1 MTAKYRPYLS
11 LDQITRILGFLEST
25 PPLDSELIKS
35 LRLILLKAG
44 QGLNSPAYVP
54 ASPKPRIDAKS
65 LGFSESPP
73 IKIDHRIKRKELYNA
88 YTLDPLKEYSL
99 EDMESI
105 ETYMFENELMSPEKE
120 TEYLNKLG
128 I

>member
-1 MTAKYRPYLS
+1 MTAKYRPYLT
-11 LDQITRILGFLEST
+11 LDQISRILGCLEST

-44 QGLNSPAYVP
+44 QGLNSPSYIP
-54 ASPKPRIDAKS
+54 SPSIPKPKIDARS
-65 LGFSESPP
+65 LGFSEPP
-73 IKIDHRIKRKELYNA
+73 KIDHRIKRKELYDSYIN
-88 YTLDPLKEYSL
+88 DPLKEYSP
-99 EDMESI
+99 EDLESI

-120 TEYLNKLG
+120 AEYLNKLG